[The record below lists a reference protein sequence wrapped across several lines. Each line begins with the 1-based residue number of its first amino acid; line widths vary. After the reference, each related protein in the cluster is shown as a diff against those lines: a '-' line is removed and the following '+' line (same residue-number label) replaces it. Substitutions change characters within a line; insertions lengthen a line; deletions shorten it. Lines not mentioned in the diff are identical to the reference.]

1 MRPTDSTR
9 SQRVWRI
16 PLRFRSFTDT
26 SSVMSGVAVFQSQR
40 MMMTLEAR
48 SEFQPRHV
56 TPDLI
61 WKRE

>member
-1 MRPTDSTR
+1 MENS
-9 SQRVWRI
+9 
-16 PLRFRSFTDT
+16 LRFRSFTDT

-40 MMMTLEAR
+40 MMMTLEGR

-56 TPDLI
+56 TRDLI